1 MYKKMVTG
9 TYTRRKEW
17 SLYMLPGYLLWIN
30 SNITFPFLVSPYQG
44 VYILEVCIQE
54 VSMP

>member
-1 MYKKMVTG
+1 MVTG
-9 TYTRRKEW
+9 TYTRPKEW

-30 SNITFPFLVSPYQG
+30 SNITFPFRVSPYQG